1 MKAVL
6 FFVAE
11 ALLFLE
17 IAVRGARIQN
27 PAARRFL
34 PLPGSYALKQ
44 DGRGTSSN
52 SNSNVVL
59 RVLQFNVLADGL
71 SGLRP
76 DLGGFNRV
84 TGEVLRWDR
93 RKEQLIHEISQYAP
107 DIVTLQEVDHYYD
120 FFLPEMTRRGYT
132 GFFARKPTSACLDY
146 TCADGCA
153 MFVKKSRLRVI
164 SCEAKTLA
172 LSIAGQDENGEL
184 IEDDASIQMQNQV
197 GLIALCEVADWR
209 PPRYVSS
216 LPPSP
221 PLATQLPPWGS
232 DMAAGD

>member
-1 MKAVL
+1 MAVVVL
-6 FFVAE
+6 HV
-11 ALLFLE
+11 LLLGV
-17 IAVRGARIQN
+17 ILLPPDVAVRGARIQN
-27 PAARRFL
+27 PTARRFL
-34 PLPGSYALKQ
+34 PLPGSYALKK
-44 DGRGTSSN
+44 DGRAAPTATNTAGTST
-52 SNSNVVL
+52 SNVVL

-132 GFFARKPTSACLDY
+132 GFFARKPTSACLQY
-146 TCADGCA
+146 SSSCADGCA

-209 PPRYVSS
+209 PPR
-216 LPPSP
+216 
-221 PLATQLPPWGS
+221 
-232 DMAAGD
+232 